1 MNTPTEQ
8 PSATPILD
16 LLEPLPKFDAERTNG
31 RFAFPFLTFV
41 AVIVFTGNLPS
52 LFMPLGFLIINFST
66 IAIHEIG
73 HLIAGWSAGL
83 RFKGVRIDPFRIRI
97 DSGRWRFRI
106 RPRLFRGFAYM
117 SLYRVRRI
125 RSRLACYVF
134 GGPAASLL
142 LGIAAAVSGEMG
154 LAHHYD
160 SPWPTFLEFFGV
172 WSFFIGCIALIS
184 FKSLGFANDGM
195 ILRALLFRNAEALP
209 MIASYALSAV
219 KTDTPFSPGYVMR
232 WFRLAAR
239 SSPLQSN
246 HYAVNWVN
254 YADAQEEEVA
264 AECLERCLAVSGY
277 MEQDH
282 RDMLIAESAF
292 FTASRRN
299 DPTKAAIWF
308 NRIQSPDRLHVIWRS
323 RARIALL
330 CAQEEFDEAASELNA
345 AVAFIRAQPASAQG
359 QKLESEWI
367 AWREQIEARSRLA
380 VVT

>member
-1 MNTPTEQ
+1 MTTTQ

-16 LLEPLPKFDAERTNG
+16 LLQPLPKADVEPING
-31 RFAFPFLTFV
+31 RFAAPFL
-41 AVIVFTGNLPS
+41 IVVGSIAITGNLPT
-52 LFMPLGFLIINFST
+52 LLIPIGFLLINFLT
-66 IAIHEIG
+66 TAVHEFG
-73 HLIAGWSAGL
+73 HLIAGCCVGL
-83 RFKGVRIDPFRIRI
+83 RFRGVRIDPFRIRI
-97 DSGRWRFRI
+97 DSGRWQFRI

-117 SLYRVRRI
+117 SLDRVRRI

-134 GGPAASLL
+134 GGPAASLFF
-142 LGIAAAVSGEMG
+142 GIVAAVSGEMR

-172 WSFFIGCIALIS
+172 WSFFIGCIALIP

-246 HYAVNWVN
+246 DYAVNWVN
-254 YADAQEEEVA
+254 YADAQEEEA
-264 AECLERCLAVSGY
+264 AAQFLERCLAVSGY

-299 DPTKAAIWF
+299 DPTKGAIWF
-308 NRIQSPDRLHVIWRS
+308 NRIQFPGRLHVIWRS

-330 CAQEEFDEAASELNA
+330 CAQEEFDEAVSELNA
-345 AVAFIRAQPASAQG
+345 AVAFIRAQPASTQR
-359 QKLESEWI
+359 QKVESEWV
-367 AWREQIEARSRLA
+367 AWRQQIEARSLA
-380 VVT
+380 VVP